1 MARYDVYRHQDTSRL
16 LLDVQADLLDELDTR
31 AVVPLVAEKRLPP
44 VARRLNPVFVIDGE
58 NYVMATQFI
67 SVVPATALRSPV
79 AHLAEKHNEI
89 VAALDMLFRGL

>member
-1 MARYDVYRHQDTSRL
+1 MARYDVYRLQDTTRL

-31 AVVPLVAEKRLPP
+31 AVVPLVGKKQLPP

-67 SVVPATALRSPV
+67 SVVPATGLRAPI
-79 AHLAEKHNEI
+79 AHLAEKHDEI
-89 VAALDMLFRGL
+89 VAALDMLFHGF